1 MTPTPLEIVVA
12 TSTPQKAHNSHE
24 NNGAEATTTATAAAP
39 VAPSAAT
46 ATTKSSDSN
55 TDKVS
60 LSAAE
65 ATQSAPSP
73 PDIGSTRVGSDM
85 LIMTPEQIAEAY
97 EKTVQAEERKRAK
110 AEERGWFFRKPN
122 LRNAPTAFRDRL
134 LLIVGKI
141 LRFILHLD
149 MHGGTT
155 GNNINFVGGLIDF
168 LAGSLGEFSG
178 FEAILHVLIC
188 NVILL
193 CYMEFF

>member
-12 TSTPQKAHNSHE
+12 TSTPQKEHNSNE
-24 NNGAEATTTATAAAP
+24 NGADATAATANP
-39 VAPSAAT
+39 SVAT
-46 ATTKSSDSN
+46 VTTKSSGSD

-65 ATQSAPSP
+65 ATQSATSP

-97 EKTVQAEERKRAK
+97 EKTVQEEERKRVK
-110 AEERGWFFRKPN
+110 AEERGWFFRKLN
-122 LRNAPTAFRDRL
+122 LRNAPTALRDRL

-155 GNNINFVGGLIDF
+155 GNNTNFVGGLIDF
-168 LAGSLGEFSG
+168 LAGSLGEFS
-178 FEAILHVLIC
+178 ELAAILHVLIC
-188 NVILL
+188 NV
-193 CYMEFF
+193 CYMELF